1 MRRRRWG
8 VLLASGVFHALLVL
22 LFVLDLGRRPVA
34 EAPPA
39 MTVWL
44 ERAPT
49 PPRARPSSRGGPRTP
64 RATTKTAMAPAA
76 PIAVL
81 AAPASSSSSQ
91 GAAVAETPAPDL
103 RGLGGCRLAALDR
116 LPADERAR
124 CQERLAQAMDKGRAA
139 RPNLDPTGRFAR
151 DARPYLI
158 RPPKNGC
165 KPVGGIK
172 DDGPMGQ
179 TNATLGAGCA
189 WSF

>member
-22 LFVLDLGRRPVA
+22 LFMFDLDRRPVA

-49 PPRARPSSRGGPRTP
+49 PPRSKPASRGGPRTP
-64 RATTKTAMAPAA
+64 SATTKTAPAPAA
-76 PIAVL
+76 PVAVP
-81 AAPASSSSSQ
+81 AAPASPSPSK
-91 GAAVAETPAPDL
+91 GAAVAEAPAPDL

-139 RPNLDPTGRFAR
+139 RPNLDPTDRFAR
-151 DARPYLI
+151 DARPYLT
-158 RPPKNGC
+158 RPPENGC
-165 KPVGGIK
+165 KPVGSIK
-172 DDGPMGQ
+172 PGLMGA
-179 TNATLGAGCA
+179 TDATLGLGCA
-189 WSF
+189 KSF